1 VVATRAGGVPDL
13 VGDAGPADDLEAGG
27 TVLETGD
34 VEGCVKAAVTLLT
47 DSEMRATTGAA
58 ARERVQR
65 RFSVERMV
73 REYEGLYRS
82 LLNGAR

>member
-1 VVATRAGGVPDL
+1 
-13 VGDAGPADDLEAGG
+13 
-27 TVLETGD
+27 
-34 VEGCVKAAVTLLT
+34 VEGCVKAAVALLT
-47 DSEMRATTGAA
+47 NAETRDTRGAA
-58 ARERVQR
+58 ARARVQR